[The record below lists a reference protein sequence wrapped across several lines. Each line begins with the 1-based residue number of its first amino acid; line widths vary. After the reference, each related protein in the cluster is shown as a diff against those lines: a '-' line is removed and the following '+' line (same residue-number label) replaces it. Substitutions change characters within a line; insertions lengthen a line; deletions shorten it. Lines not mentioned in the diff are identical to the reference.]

1 MESKFECFLPC
12 SAPVT
17 RELILSLSAQLRR
30 LADRERGANKT
41 DTGGGITLFCGA
53 DTLRF
58 SSEEELAAHVPPL
71 VRIDGFHLSVL
82 LDPWHMCGD
91 SPSMSLH
98 VHRSAGSE
106 DLIITAEAVTQA
118 RAQELAL
125 EIVASLP
132 ALSGSLKPCHA
143 HDPQHGSD
151 SDQRHDGK
159 FHIARKTIAFI
170 AAAIGLASSIVII
183 ALAWPDILGFFTRL
197 FRM

>member
-58 SSEEELAAHVPPL
+58 SSEEELTSHVPPL

-82 LDPWHMCGD
+82 LNPWRMRGD

-98 VHRSAGSE
+98 VHRSSGSE
-106 DLIITAEAVTQA
+106 YLIITAEAVTQA

-125 EIVASLP
+125 EIVASLSASTGKAP
-132 ALSGSLKPCHA
+132 
-143 HDPQHGSD
+143 
-151 SDQRHDGK
+151 DQKQRKREPKRRKRADRDGK
-159 FHIARKTIAFI
+159 EPQKFYHSGTFWAAVSALATV
-170 AAAIGLASSIVII
+170 AAAVI
-183 ALAWPDILGFFTRL
+183 ALLALLHSLGFL
-197 FRM
+197 